1 MMNEEKRLRILES
14 KKRYREKNA
23 KPKTALTQRVH
34 DWFQCSCCLAKIG
47 FGAKKASEIIGV
59 ISYGTI
65 GGKWLELGVKRYRP
79 PSGNWK
85 QAISPTLSALKPKVE
100 KPKIKKICAQK
111 EYEAACMAEIRSSR
125 RFFDWSYLWQK
136 ELSTRKSL
144 EKYRSLNPNEKKR
157 INKEAKLRILADP
170 DRLARHKAMNKKWRQ
185 LNQHKVKAYQRE
197 SIRMKMANDAEG
209 YRKARQDYVK
219 KRLSTDLGFRIKY
232 NMRRRLKDIMKTAKI
247 GGSSNFS
254 LLIGCTT
261 EQLTKHLESQLK
273 RGMRWDNYGTH
284 WHVDHIIPCAAFDH
298 RDRKQRAQ
306 CWHYTNLRPLEAK
319 KNIEKRDTITEPQM
333 SLLLSV

>member
-1 MMNEEKRLRILES
+1 MNEEKRLRILES

-47 FGAKKASEIIGV
+47 FGSKKASKIIGV

-111 EYEAACMAEIRSSR
+111 EYEAACMSDIRLASK
-125 RFFDWSYLWQK
+125 FPDWSNFWRVDQQKRKSRDYYHSLNDDEKKVRNRKLMSLRNEKYKVNPDLKKASRVRIDRWKKANPDKVRLSVKKCIAKRKIIDPGFRVQCNLRNRLK
-136 ELSTRKSL
+136 ELMGTARK
-144 EKYRSLNPNEKKR
+144 
-157 INKEAKLRILADP
+157 
-170 DRLARHKAMNKKWRQ
+170 
-185 LNQHKVKAYQRE
+185 
-197 SIRMKMANDAEG
+197 
-209 YRKARQDYVK
+209 
-219 KRLSTDLGFRIKY
+219 
-232 NMRRRLKDIMKTAKI
+232 
-247 GGSSNFS
+247 GGSDSVS
-254 LLIGCTT
+254 SLIGCSTR
-261 EQLTKHLESQLK
+261 QLAAHLERCFTK
-273 RGMRWDNYGTH
+273 RMSWQNYGSY
-284 WHVDHIIPCAAFDH
+284 WHVDHIIPCAAFDQIES
-298 RDRKQRAQ
+298 KQRAQ

-319 KNIEKRDTITEPQM
+319 KNMEKSDTITEPQM
-333 SLLLSV
+333 SLLLCATH